1 LFSITTTT
9 TRALGRASRRTC
21 AGALE
26 PQAHSAEATS
36 SATMARTG
44 RLASFAGAPAGYGA
58 AVAGRAPDEIWG
70 EAIDEGER
78 RLTRSPGAL
87 AATGFVGGADV
98 MLGVMALAATEAAFT
113 KWAGP
118 EVAHFMGSLVFG
130 LGFVFL
136 IVGRGELFT
145 ENFLVPVSAVFAKR
159 CHWRLLL
166 RLWGITFLTNY
177 LGILLFAAI
186 FAKTGVLRAETLTAA
201 GTPADV
207 LCGRGVGAAFL
218 SGVVAG
224 AVMTLMTWLTHASEY
239 DFSRILIALIIGFV
253 IAIAT
258 MNHAV
263 VSFGETMLAYI
274 AGTTK
279 ASLGDIAGTLAI
291 AVAGNL
297 VGGLGLVTVN
307 RLIQA
312 RGEPG

>member
-1 LFSITTTT
+1 
-9 TRALGRASRRTC
+9 
-21 AGALE
+21 
-26 PQAHSAEATS
+26 
-36 SATMARTG
+36 M
-44 RLASFAGAPAGYGA
+44 SFAG
-58 AVAGRAPDEIWG
+58 VAGGYRPGMAGRGPDDIWL

-78 RLTRSPGAL
+78 RLGRSTGAL

-98 MLGVMALAATEAAFT
+98 MLGVLALVATEAAFT

-130 LGFVFL
+130 IGFVFL

-145 ENFLVPVSAVFAKR
+145 ENFLVPVSAVYARR
-159 CHWRLLL
+159 CHWRTLL
-166 RLWGITFLTNY
+166 RLWGVTFIANY
-177 LGILLFAAI
+177 AGILLFAAI

-207 LCGRGVGAAFL
+207 LTGRGVGAALL

-224 AVMTLMTWLTHASEY
+224 AVMTLMTWLTHAAEY
-239 DFSRILIALIIGFV
+239 DFSRILLALIIGFV

-279 ASLGDIAGTLAI
+279 ASLGEIAGTLGLAI
-291 AVAGNL
+291 AGNL

-312 RGEPG
+312 RGEPAD